1 MLINRILKWG
11 YNNPKKLFLIDG
23 CGAILSAIIL
33 GIIMPQFV
41 TLFGIPKST
50 LYFLATLP
58 CLFAIYDFYC
68 YFKINKNFKKYI
80 KAIAYVNIIYC
91 CLSILLAIHHIQVI
105 TNLGWVYIIIEILI
119 VFMLAMIEIH
129 ALKEKREQLQET
141 MKKLEAE
148 TKK

>member
-1 MLINRILKWG
+1 MISIAILKSIKISR
-11 YNNPKKLFLIDG
+11 N
-23 CGAILSAIIL
+23 IL
-33 GIIMPQFV
+33 
-41 TLFGIPKST
+41 
-50 LYFLATLP
+50 Y
-58 CLFAIYDFYC
+58 
-68 YFKINKNFKKYI
+68 INL
-80 KAIAYVNIIYC
+80 IYC